1 MEDLEQQTSFVRIV
15 KERFKEARN
24 HSRSW
29 REDAEED
36 YDFVTGEQW
45 TAADKSMLEEQL
57 RPVITFNRVQPI
69 IEAISGSEIANRQEV
84 RYIPRE
90 MGDVQVNEIVTGAA
104 QWARDL
110 CDAEDEES
118 DSFFDCVVC
127 GMGWTE
133 TRLCYDE
140 DPDGNIVIER
150 VDPLEMYWD
159 PSAKK
164 RNLSDAR
171 WVMRVRE
178 VTRAEVRAMW
188 PEADLDASYN
198 WLESAFTGL
207 TPHDSTDAWKYE
219 NDQSPNA
226 PLHNKVQI
234 VEYQWWQYEPYYR
247 VYNPMTQQIED
258 LSESKFQRLEDQIE
272 ASGLQYVRMKRKA
285 FYRLFATADM
295 ILEIGPCPCLEDFT
309 YKCITGKRDRN
320 KNLWYGIVKSMKD
333 PQRWANKFF
342 SQILHIINSNAKGG
356 LLAEEDAFVNPQKAE
371 EEWSRPD
378 SITMLNPGALM
389 KKKIEP
395 KAPAAYPVGVDRMM
409 EFAISSLRDVSG
421 VNLELLGLANREQPG
436 ILEAQRKQAGLTILG
451 NMFNSLRRY
460 RKEQGRVLLFF
471 IKTYISDGR
480 LIRINGA
487 NAQPQYVPLVKLP
500 DTYRYDIIVDDAPTS
515 PNMKEQVW
523 GALSSMMPF
532 LAKMGAPI
540 PPDVLDYLP
549 FPSTLIEKWKQMM
562 IQAQQPSPQAQLM
575 QKKLESEVALAFA
588 QAQKTQ
594 ADTQSIQVG
603 MQKTGA
609 QVSETQSKTQLNM
622 AKAQAEQNK
631 PGGQN
636 EMMIK
641 AAEAYGKHKLKEQ
654 ELQMKGH
661 EKLAEHQLKIK
672 ELQTKLAM
680 EQQKMAAELEMEKK
694 RVGLDMVTSALDQ
707 ERQDRAAQT
716 DFAMQKRQQAHQ
728 ENLQNRQQSHKEKMD
743 NVGAV
748 MSAAGQ
754 AAEQQR
760 KDRVSAEEMKI
771 KYAAAVQK
779 KQDAARNKGGPRP
792 ARVK

>member
-1 MEDLEQQTSFVRIV
+1 MEDLEQNTQFLRIV
-15 KERFKEARN
+15 KERFREARN
-24 HSRSW
+24 HAERW

-36 YDFVTGEQW
+36 YDFVAGEQW
-45 TAADKSMLEEQL
+45 TQSDKAVLEEQL

-69 IEAISGSEIANRQEV
+69 IEAISGSEISNRQEV
-84 RYIPRE
+84 RFIPRE

-104 QWARDL
+104 KWARDM

-118 DSFFDCVVC
+118 DAFFDCIVC

-133 TRLCYDE
+133 TRLCYED
-140 DPDGNIVIER
+140 DPDGNIIIER

-159 PSAKK
+159 PAAKK

-171 WVMRVRE
+171 WVMRIRE
-178 VTRAEVRAMW
+178 VTRNELRTIW
-188 PEADLDASYN
+188 PDADIDAGYN

-207 TPHDSTDAWKYE
+207 TPHDATEAWKYE
-219 NDQSPNA
+219 NDQSPNS
-226 PLHNKVQI
+226 PLQNRIQI

-247 VYNPMTQQIED
+247 VYNPMTQQIEN
-258 LSESKFQRLEDQIE
+258 LSQAKFERIEDQIE
-272 ASGLQYVRMKRKA
+272 ASGMQYVRMKRRA
-285 FYRLFATADM
+285 YYRLFAAANQ
-295 ILEIGPCPCLEDFT
+295 ILELGPCPCLEDFT

-320 KNLWYGIVKSMKD
+320 KNLWYGIVRSMKD

-342 SQILHIINSNAKGG
+342 SQILHIINANAKGG

-371 EEWSRPD
+371 EEWARPD

-389 KKKIEP
+389 KKKVEP
-395 KAPAAYPVGVDRMM
+395 KPPAAYPVGVDRMM

-480 LIRINGA
+480 LIRINGS
-487 NAQPQYVPLVKLP
+487 NTQGQYVPLVKLP

-549 FPSTLIEKWKQMM
+549 FPSTLIEKWKAMM
-562 IQAQQPSPQAQLM
+562 VQAQQPSPQAQLM
-575 QKKLESEVALAFA
+575 QKKLEADVALAFA
-588 QAQKTQ
+588 NAQKIQAETQ
-594 ADTQSIQVG
+594 R
-603 MQKTGA
+603 TGA
-609 QVSETQSKTQLNM
+609 QVGETQSKSQLNV

-631 PGGQN
+631 SGGQN

-641 AAEAYGKHKLKEQ
+641 AAETYGKHMLKEK
-654 ELQMKGH
+654 ELQMKAH
-661 EKLAEHQLKIK
+661 EKVAEHQLKVQQ
-672 ELQTKLAM
+672 LQAELAM
-680 EQQKMAAELEMEKK
+680 EQEKLQAELAMEKQK
-694 RVGLDMVTSALDQ
+694 LGAEMVHGAMEQ
-707 ERQDRAAQT
+707 ERQDQATQA
-716 DFAMQKRQQAHQ
+716 DMAMKVRQQAHQ
-728 ENLQNRQQSHKEKMD
+728 ESMQKRQQDHKEQTDQLSGFM
-743 NVGAV
+743 A
-748 MSAAGQ
+748 AAGQ
-754 AAEQQR
+754 AAEQDR
-760 KDRVSAEEMKI
+760 KDRISREELKI
-771 KYAAAVQK
+771 KRQAAVQK
-779 KQDAARNKGGPRP
+779 KADQARAKAAPKPAKPR
-792 ARVK
+792 